1 MDLAIDWST
10 LIFEL
15 EQLSRLIFIE
25 KLPDYGGLFT
35 STIILLFL
43 LEIKHQFLQRRTN
56 KKIKQL
62 ERLLF
67 ELQRK

>member
-35 STIILLFL
+35 STTILLFL